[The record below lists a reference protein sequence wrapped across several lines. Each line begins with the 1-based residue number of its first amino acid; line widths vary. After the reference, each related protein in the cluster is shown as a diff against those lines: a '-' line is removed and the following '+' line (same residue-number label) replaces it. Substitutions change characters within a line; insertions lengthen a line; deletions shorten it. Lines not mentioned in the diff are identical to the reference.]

1 LPGGVFRKTIHQ
13 LATGNAPWNL
23 VRMKIIIKKHSDG
36 YVAYPIGIQG
46 VIVGEGETYDE
57 ALRDVQSAIRFHIET
72 FGRESLET
80 ENPALD
86 AYIAEAVL

>member
-1 LPGGVFRKTIHQ
+1 
-13 LATGNAPWNL
+13 
-23 VRMKIIIKKHSDG
+23 MKIIIEKHPDG

-46 VIVGEGETYDE
+46 VIVGEGDTFDE
-57 ALRDVQSAIRFHIET
+57 ALNDVQSAIRFHIET

-86 AYIAEAVL
+86 AYVAEAAV

>member
-1 LPGGVFRKTIHQ
+1 
-13 LATGNAPWNL
+13 
-23 VRMKIIIKKHSDG
+23 MKIIIEKHPDG

-57 ALRDVQSAIRFHIET
+57 ALRDVQSAIRFHVET

-86 AYIAEAVL
+86 AYVAEAVL